1 MAEHEDVEEARQ
13 EPKAPGKG
21 KAKAKGL
28 RAFDG
33 FGQTTETA
41 IAVSEDNVRAGA
53 KFSTPHATAYTR
65 PPPTRPGWGR
75 GGAGQYTE
83 EEDQN
88 CGRSGQ
94 GEG

>member
-13 EPKAPGKG
+13 AKAKAKAEAKA

-28 RAFDG
+28 LAFDG

-53 KFSTPHATAYTR
+53 KFSTPH
-65 PPPTRPGWGR
+65 
-75 GGAGQYTE
+75 
-83 EEDQN
+83 
-88 CGRSGQ
+88 
-94 GEG
+94 